1 LKIRY
6 KLFIFTVIHTAAV
19 EMLSGIDGAKSFSR
33 KPEIMADA
41 AYSIITK
48 SINHF
53 NGQFLIDDEV
63 LQQEG
68 ITDFNQ
74 YLSDP
79 SMKFVSF

>member
-1 LKIRY
+1 MYFNI
-6 KLFIFTVIHTAAV
+6 LFFIVIHTAAV
-19 EMLSGIDGAKSFSR
+19 EMLSGINEAKSFSR

-48 SINHF
+48 SINNF

-79 SMKFVSF
+79 CMFVTL